1 MDVRRAKG
9 RFARDAR
16 DPPRRARHGSLESP
30 SDARSIGQGRD
41 ARFFLGSPSRRHVE
55 GDDAR
60 HTHLALLQLRHHIGR
75 DQVDGDAEVGSHPSP
90 RRRHRHQACPT
101 RSDGVWRRGRLSCSL
116 LSRSRQSDSPECLTR
131 TREARSFRRRRCAF
145 QKGALEAPC
154 VTTTRARQLGS
165 PWRPARV
172 RARGVCSA
180 RSARR
185 TLPCP
190 RFVPACRAGDRLK
203 YLAPLNVRMSFSDG
217 SRRRAQAS
225 RRVFRV

>member
-41 ARFFLGSPSRRHVE
+41 ARFFLGSPSRGHVE

-131 TREARSFRRRRCAF
+131 RAKPALFEDAVVSSKRARSKRRASQRPVRVSSAHHGDPREFAREA
-145 QKGALEAPC
+145 
-154 VTTTRARQLGS
+154 
-165 PWRPARV
+165 
-172 RARGVCSA
+172 
-180 RSARR
+180 SARR
-185 TLPCP
+185 ARRGARSRAPGSCLP
-190 RFVPACRAGDRLK
+190 V
-203 YLAPLNVRMSFSDG
+203 
-217 SRRRAQAS
+217 AQATA
-225 RRVFRV
+225 